1 MADNATNNDTTIKAV
16 GEQLDPSGKEWD
28 PVEHRVR
35 SVLQLFFVSFYFS
48 KISLGAWNMLCISP
62 LNTS

>member
-16 GEQLDPSGKEWD
+16 GEQLDPSGEEWD

-35 SVLQLFFVSFYFS
+35 SVLPFSFPMYFI
-48 KISLGAWNMLCISP
+48 KIFLGAWNTHSISLP
-62 LNTS
+62 STL